1 MRHASDLEAGVS
13 RSPVVIMTDWL
24 SEVSMMMQKYRF
36 ILFMPFLLLGGC
48 SSGEDKTTPDQS
60 SKGQILKDQTQ
71 ALEKAK
77 EVDRVIQ
84 SGVDKRRQAIEEQ
97 SK

>member
-36 ILFMPFLLLGGC
+36 IFFMPFLLIGGC
-48 SSGEDKTTPDQS
+48 SSGEDNTTPEQS
-60 SKGQILKDQTQ
+60 SKGHILKDQIQT
-71 ALEKAK
+71 LEKAK
-77 EVDRVIQ
+77 EIERVIQ
-84 SGVDKRRQAIEEQ
+84 SGVDKRRQAIEKQ